1 MKSKLLRLI
10 KVIVSA
16 SLIAILI
23 GSVDWREIF
32 SHANELSAVPALV
45 AVVLLSLQYPISA
58 WKWRKSLRL
67 HGVDYPLGYLLRIL
81 CIAFFF
87 NNFLPSAI
95 GGDAYRAYRTFE
107 HAGRPVYSI
116 SAIIVERVI
125 GLVALVVLG
134 YGCAIALVVN
144 GTLPYKQEVIFL
156 SVAMSVFLAIFGIAW
171 KTGHLGKIED
181 RLHKVSKLEPIMES
195 VRTIRT
201 NRQHMLGLVCLSL
214 LFQAVAIAAIAL
226 LFSALALPGM
236 IFESGVTATVAGV
249 AGVIPLSINGIGI
262 VEGSFAVAAV
272 VAGLAYSKAV
282 IVALFVR
289 VYGLASSVI
298 FGILY
303 LLEGGKKSITDERPA
318 T

>member
-1 MKSKLLRLI
+1 MKSKLLRLV
-10 KVIVSA
+10 KVIVSV

-23 GSVDWREIF
+23 GSVDWSEIF
-32 SHANELSAVPALV
+32 SQANELSAPPALL

-67 HGVDYPLGYLLRIL
+67 HGVEYGLGYLLRIL

-116 SAIIVERVI
+116 SAVIVERVL
-125 GLVALVVLG
+125 GLIALVVLG

-144 GTLPYKQEVIFL
+144 GTLPYQQEMIFL
-156 SVAMSVFLAIFGIAW
+156 SAVSFLFLALFGIAW

-195 VRTIRT
+195 VRTIRE

-214 LFQAVAIAAIAL
+214 LFQAIAIAAIAL
-226 LFSALALPGM
+226 LFSALALPGV

-289 VYGLASSVI
+289 VYGLASSII
-298 FGILY
+298 FGVLYIL
-303 LLEGGKKSITDERPA
+303 ERDKGSITDERPA
-318 T
+318 A